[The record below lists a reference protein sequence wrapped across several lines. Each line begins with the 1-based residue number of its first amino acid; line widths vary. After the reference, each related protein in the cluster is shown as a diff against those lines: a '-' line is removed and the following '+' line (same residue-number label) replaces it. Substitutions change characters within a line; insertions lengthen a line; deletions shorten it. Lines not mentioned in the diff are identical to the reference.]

1 MDTMTGM
8 TWSKRPSYGLLIG
21 GIVQLVV
28 GVIFIG
34 VAFSVP
40 IIRNTLLII
49 GVIELIVGVGL
60 VAIGVKARGRAQEA
74 QQLKVTGL
82 AGQAAIVGMR
92 QTGVTMNEQP
102 QVELQLQIQ
111 IPGRQP
117 YQITKKEYVPLMLLG
132 ALTSGRPLP
141 VKVDPANL
149 QNVVIEWESALSAPM
164 AGAAG
169 GQGVIVGKDVAATPE
184 LVAQGAAQG
193 MLPSESEIEYK
204 RQRLRQFGKDGSAVV
219 QSVQNTGQTVG
230 KYQLFVV
237 DLVITMEG
245 ETKDAP
251 ASAAAIDPKYAA
263 NVVPGVRVPVKYDA
277 DNHDDMTILWE
288 EAKPPTL

>member
-8 TWSKRPSYGLLIG
+8 TWSKRPSWGLLIAG
-21 GIVQLVV
+21 VVQLVV

-40 IIRNTLLII
+40 IVRNTFVII
-49 GVIELIVGVGL
+49 GVIELIIGVGL
-60 VAIGVKARGRAQEA
+60 VLVGIKARSRAQEA
-74 QQLKVTGL
+74 QQLKATGL
-82 AGQAAIVGMR
+82 AGQASIVGMR

-102 QVELQLQIQ
+102 QVELQLQVQ

-141 VKVDPANL
+141 VKADPANL

-164 AGAAG
+164 GGAA
-169 GQGVIVGKDVAATPE
+169 GQGVIVGKDVDATPE

-204 RQRLRQFGKDGSAVV
+204 RQRLRQFGKDGSAAV
-219 QSVQNTGQTVG
+219 QSVQNTGQMVG
-230 KYQLFVV
+230 RYQLFIV
-237 DLVITMEG
+237 DLIITMEG
-245 ETKDAP
+245 ETKDVP
-251 ASAAAIDPKYAA
+251 ASAAVIDPAYAA

-288 EAKPPTL
+288 EAKPPAV